1 MPNPAIQPQIN
12 KETTED
18 IRDEDEINY
27 DELQYLNHIQNILR
41 NGMIFFSFLNDFTW
55 NFIGIFVRLP

>member
-1 MPNPAIQPQIN
+1 MSNPAIQPQIN

-41 NGMIFFSFLNDFTW
+41 NGMLFHYLASFIDH
-55 NFIGIFVRLP
+55 